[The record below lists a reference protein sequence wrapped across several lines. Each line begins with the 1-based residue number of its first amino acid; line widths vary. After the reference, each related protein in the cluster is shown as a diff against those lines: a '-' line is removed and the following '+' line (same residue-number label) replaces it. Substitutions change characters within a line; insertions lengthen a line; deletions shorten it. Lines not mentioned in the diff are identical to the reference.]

1 MKTPGYVHLLLTLF
15 VCVAAHR
22 ARAADAEIWLVGND
36 QDALQIAQQV
46 LSNKGLG
53 VTYARGN
60 DVPPGVYVAMPS
72 FNKSGKDMDSGY
84 AVAGGATMLVV
95 YYHCTR
101 YVDLFVGRWTA
112 GYYGYEQGNMLDR
125 DIYRV
130 NSNTMST
137 EIETWLGSDFR
148 GTTEEICRKHVKSHA

>member
-60 DVPPGVYVAMPS
+60 DVPPGVY
-72 FNKSGKDMDSGY
+72 
-84 AVAGGATMLVV
+84 ATSSR
-95 YYHCTR
+95 TR
-101 YVDLFVGRWTA
+101 NRQLRIARADTG
-112 GYYGYEQGNMLDR
+112 
-125 DIYRV
+125 
-130 NSNTMST
+130 
-137 EIETWLGSDFR
+137 
-148 GTTEEICRKHVKSHA
+148 EELPKGVE